1 MISTP
6 GGNPK
11 SAIGYIGTLPALAEG
26 FSIPRNLK
34 PLCDLKADPF
44 SARRFLLLLASN
56 DELGV
61 FLIFDDEVTTMSD
74 PSGPTNT
81 TPHSVLGPL
90 T

>member
-11 SAIGYIGTLPALAEG
+11 SAIGYIGTLPALVEG

-34 PLCDLKADPF
+34 PLCELKADPF

-56 DELGV
+56 GDLRNV
-61 FLIFDDEVTTMSD
+61 FLIFDDEVTMSD